1 MFYLSALF
9 GKWIQDG
16 EQEDLLKNE
25 SKTTKPPNKQQM
37 NPSKTL
43 DGYAYN
49 RLVNSEEKKKNTT
62 AGLLTNL
69 IINEIR
75 KISVEQY
82 LRINAEQ
89 THWSVVLALCSFKS
103 S

>member
-49 RLVNSEEKKKNTT
+49 RLVNSEEKKK
-62 AGLLTNL
+62 
-69 IINEIR
+69 IP
-75 KISVEQY
+75 Q
-82 LRINAEQ
+82 Q
-89 THWSVVLALCSFKS
+89 DF
-103 S
+103 

>member
-1 MFYLSALF
+1 M
-9 GKWIQDG
+9 QDG

-37 NPSKTL
+37 NLSKTL

-49 RLVNSEEKKKNTT
+49 RLVNSEEKKKKYHSRTFNQF
-62 AGLLTNL
+62 N
-69 IINEIR
+69 NEIR

-89 THWSVVLALCSFKS
+89 TH
-103 S
+103 

>member
-1 MFYLSALF
+1 
-9 GKWIQDG
+9 
-16 EQEDLLKNE
+16 
-25 SKTTKPPNKQQM
+25 M

-89 THWSVVLALCSFKS
+89 TH
-103 S
+103 